1 MKQYTVRASHDN
13 YDCSITTCCRI
24 DTAPANND
32 RAIFTYYVK
41 NVNNN
46 YVRIF
51 GGCGGV
57 CRGNK
62 SVARRKLG
70 TTKSVV

>member
-1 MKQYTVRASHDN
+1 MYAFNSNATTTTTDN
-13 YDCSITTCCRI
+13 ARLTITY
-24 DTAPANND
+24 ND
-32 RAIFTYYVK
+32 RAIFTYYIK

-46 YVRIF
+46 YIRIF

-62 SVARRKLG
+62 SVARRKSG